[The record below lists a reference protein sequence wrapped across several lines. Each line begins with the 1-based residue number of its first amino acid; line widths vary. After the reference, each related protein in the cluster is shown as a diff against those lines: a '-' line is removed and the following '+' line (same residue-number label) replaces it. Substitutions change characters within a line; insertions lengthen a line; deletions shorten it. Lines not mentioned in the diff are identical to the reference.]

1 MLEGTKKLFPTDY
14 ERFKEAVITAA
25 NDNSLPVALQLDEI
39 RDYTLKDIQDTFSDF
54 SLETGLEMN
63 GSLFFC
69 HNCGKLHL
77 VLEVSRDRTE
87 DMRILQ

>member
-14 ERFKEAVITAA
+14 ERFKEAMITAA